1 MRILRKKNIS
11 EKAPADVKIE
21 PAQAELEPVIDH
33 TTANTIASKEA
44 NEKAAEKN
52 IETSGILEAADEVIK
67 SIQDP
72 AKKTK
77 APKTPT
83 LKPYTEAKQV
93 VNRKELANLI
103 RECTKANRVFKV
115 KKSLEE
121 GYRYVFEEF
130 VDDYPEC
137 YFVCHSDDDANNEN
151 GYFDTL
157 DDAKE
162 YALEHPEICCIFKVC
177 DDEEEKVWVKDES
190 VDECAQKEVCKD
202 CEEKEPL
209 EEKSD
214 LTVLANNRAQV
225 MANDNNKPVIYGFTK
240 NGKFTEVAPIVCDDL
255 EKETNNVKIEN
266 ADLTV
271 YVAYPGKDI
280 VEAKQAEK
288 VFTDDEA
295 WEYLKDHGI
304 HIDGEAG
311 DDPDTW
317 WEAGFVRQMLDNMQ
331 DSDNKDE
338 YEFTETMLKKVID
351 AVERERQDLRSAE
364 GLDYDTAIEYLDDHD
379 INTDPCTYEGDYVCN
394 ELDFLDTND
403 YGNYNEAD
411 LKELINNVIEWR
423 KENPDADEEIDDD
436 EYDEENESLD
446 ATKNSNAK
454 RQLTPEEKKRFK
466 KVLNLNKEKTDNL
479 KEAIVA
485 PENDGF
491 GVDDKEEATVTA
503 EAEETNVEEPAEPVE
518 AEEKELAVEENPDAE
533 IEIDS
538 VETYEPTDEVCK
550 KTFTTIKDAGDGAMF
565 AFKDT
570 LKDLYNLKIKV
581 SDLQELL
588 SSSSDWLLDLLG
600 FNENHEEEIH
610 SEEIPETSAEI
621 EEPEIVGG
629 EFDDVEPIT
638 DVSNID
644 INAFDEVEPIVVEDE
659 DEKFFVKD

>member
-1 MRILRKKNIS
+1 
-11 EKAPADVKIE
+11 
-21 PAQAELEPVIDH
+21 
-33 TTANTIASKEA
+33 
-44 NEKAAEKN
+44 
-52 IETSGILEAADEVIK
+52 
-67 SIQDP
+67 
-72 AKKTK
+72 
-77 APKTPT
+77 
-83 LKPYTEAKQV
+83 
-93 VNRKELANLI
+93 
-103 RECTKANRVFKV
+103 
-115 KKSLEE
+115 
-121 GYRYVFEEF
+121 
-130 VDDYPEC
+130 
-137 YFVCHSDDDANNEN
+137 
-151 GYFDTL
+151 
-157 DDAKE
+157 
-162 YALEHPEICCIFKVC
+162 
-177 DDEEEKVWVKDES
+177 
-190 VDECAQKEVCKD
+190 
-202 CEEKEPL
+202 
-209 EEKSD
+209 
-214 LTVLANNRAQV
+214 
-225 MANDNNKPVIYGFTK
+225 
-240 NGKFTEVAPIVCDDL
+240 
-255 EKETNNVKIEN
+255 
-266 ADLTV
+266 
-271 YVAYPGKDI
+271 
-280 VEAKQAEK
+280 
-288 VFTDDEA
+288 
-295 WEYLKDHGI
+295 
-304 HIDGEAG
+304 
-311 DDPDTW
+311 
-317 WEAGFVRQMLDNMQ
+317 MLDNMQ

>member
-52 IETSGILEAADEVIK
+52 IQESGILEAAEEVVK

-77 APKTPT
+77 APKTPS

-93 VNRKELANLI
+93 VNRKELADLI

-162 YALEHPEICCIFKVC
+162 YALEHPEICCIFRVC
-177 DDEEEKVWVKDES
+177 GDEEESVWNRSEIEENLEEANDNKAPELPD
-190 VDECAQKEVCKD
+190 A
-202 CEEKEPL
+202 EKEPL
-209 EEKSD
+209 EEKTD
-214 LTVLANNRAQV
+214 ITVLANNRAQV

-255 EKETNNVKIEN
+255 EKETNNVKIQN

-280 VEAKQAEK
+280 VEGKEVEK
-288 VFTDDEA
+288 P
-295 WEYLKDHGI
+295 I
-304 HIDGEAG
+304 
-311 DDPDTW
+311 
-317 WEAGFVRQMLDNMQ
+317 
-331 DSDNKDE
+331 
-338 YEFTETMLKKVID
+338 
-351 AVERERQDLRSAE
+351 
-364 GLDYDTAIEYLDDHD
+364 
-379 INTDPCTYEGDYVCN
+379 
-394 ELDFLDTND
+394 
-403 YGNYNEAD
+403 
-411 LKELINNVIEWR
+411 
-423 KENPDADEEIDDD
+423 ADEEENECLNIKENSDT
-436 EYDEENESLD
+436 DEE
-446 ATKNSNAK
+446 
-454 RQLTPEEKKRFK
+454 LTDEEK
-466 KVLNLNKEKTDNL
+466 NDEL

-491 GVDDKEEATVTA
+491 GVDDNNEEATTA
-503 EAEETNVEEPAEPVE
+503 SEVEETSVEEPKEPVE
-518 AEEKELAVEENPDAE
+518 VEEPVEVKPEEEPTKVAAEEKELAVEQNPDEE

-538 VETYEPTDEVCK
+538 IETYEPTDEVCK
-550 KTFTTIKDAGDGAMF
+550 KTFTTIKDAGDSAMF

-581 SDLQELL
+581 SDLQQLL
-588 SSSSDWLLDLLG
+588 SSSSDWLLDILG
-600 FNENHEEEIH
+600 FNENHEEQIH
-610 SEEIPETSAEI
+610 PEELPETPTEV
-621 EEPEIVGG
+621 EEPEVVGG
-629 EFDDVEPIT
+629 EFDEVEPIT
-638 DVSNID
+638 DVSSID
-644 INAFDEVEPIVVEDE
+644 MNAFDEVEPIEFEEE
-659 DEKFFVKD
+659 DEKFFVGD